1 MAGEDLAGWA
11 ECVSSCRRTPPA
23 ASAASSVPPRP
34 IVHVAINEGDDD
46 RAVMHWLDP
55 VTDEEHHD
63 G

>member
-1 MAGEDLAGWA
+1 M
-11 ECVSSCRRTPPA
+11 SSCRRTPPA
-23 ASAASSVPPRP
+23 ASAAGSCPSRP
-34 IVHVAINEGDDD
+34 IVHVASSEGDDG